1 VAVGSL
7 GVEANSRPWRPGR
20 HLALLGGTTTA
31 ADCQVALRH
40 LVRPNTMIEGA
51 AIADYEQAFADRIGT
66 RFAISF
72 AAGRIGLF
80 GILRSLGIG
89 HGDEVLLPV
98 PTHIVVANAI
108 RYTGAKPVYVDCEL
122 DTFNID
128 LVHAASRVTPRT
140 KAMILQHGFGIPVDL
155 DRASEFARS
164 GLVLIED
171 CVHALGSTYQTRP
184 VGTFGRAAFFST
196 EETKTISTTMGG
208 VVVTDDPEL
217 ARALRAYQDACSWPS
232 RRLVARYLAKLLV
245 YYGLAQP
252 HLHRPIR
259 VVYERI
265 GHRHPLPR
273 PTTSGELRGLKP
285 AAYEQRLS
293 NAQAAVGLEQLRR
306 LDANLAHRRTI
317 SERYRARL
325 SERGVAV
332 PQPPEGSDTAFVRYP
347 VLVKDRAAAERAV
360 APKAVLGTWF
370 TSVLEEA
377 LSPSY
382 GDYIQGSCPRAEVAA
397 KHLVNLPTHPRV
409 TNEDA
414 DAIVD
419 ALLDSPAKPVA
430 VASDLV

>member
-1 VAVGSL
+1 
-7 GVEANSRPWRPGR
+7 
-20 HLALLGGTTTA
+20 
-31 ADCQVALRH
+31 
-40 LVRPNTMIEGA
+40 MIQGA
-51 AIADYEQAFADRIGT
+51 AIAEYEQAFADRIGT

-72 AAGRIGLF
+72 AAGRIGLS

-89 HGDEVLLPV
+89 HGDEALVPV
-98 PTHIVVANAI
+98 PTHIAVANAI
-108 RYTGAKPVYVDCEL
+108 RYTGARPIYVDCEL

-140 KAMILQHGFGIPVDL
+140 KALILQHGFGIPVDL
-155 DRASEFARS
+155 DRASEL

-171 CVHALGSTYQTRP
+171 CVHALGSTYQGRP
-184 VGTFGRAAFFST
+184 LGTFGTAAFFST

-208 VVVTDDPEL
+208 VVVTDDPQL
-217 ARALRAYQDACSWPS
+217 AHSLRAYQRACSWPS
-232 RRLVARYLAKLLV
+232 RRLVGRYLTKLLT
-245 YYGLAQP
+245 YYGLAEP

-259 VVYERI
+259 SLYEGL

-306 LDANLAHRRTI
+306 LDANLEHRRTI

-332 PQPPEGSDTAFVRYP
+332 PRPPEGSDPAFVRYP

-377 LSPSY
+377 LSPTY

-397 KHLVNLPTHPRV
+397 RHLVNLPTHPRV

-414 DAIVD
+414 NAIVD
-419 ALLDSPAKPVA
+419 ALLDSPSKPVA
-430 VASDLV
+430 AASDLV